1 MIISL
6 IGFAALLVLIFAGV
20 PLGFALIF
28 VGLIGFAYVR
38 ADMVGQALISW
49 GEAGLEF
56 NMRAINGALVMTG
69 QQMYDQVTLY
79 SFTVIPLFI
88 LMGALINRANLA
100 HELYDAANGFVGHF
114 RGGLAMGTVV
124 ACGGF
129 GAVCGSSLATAA
141 TISRVAMPS
150 MRRYGY
156 DDRLSS
162 GAIAAGGTLGIMIPP
177 SVPMVIYGILAEA
190 DIAKLFMAGI
200 LPGILLIALFT
211 GAIAWTTWRHPEQ
224 GPPAPAPPGA
234 SGCGFWPGS
243 GALC

>member
-88 LMGALINRANLA
+88 CAP
-100 HELYDAANGFVGHF
+100 
-114 RGGLAMGTVV
+114 
-124 ACGGF
+124 
-129 GAVCGSSLATAA
+129 STA
-141 TISRVAMPS
+141 P
-150 MRRYGY
+150 
-156 DDRLSS
+156 
-162 GAIAAGGTLGIMIPP
+162 
-177 SVPMVIYGILAEA
+177 
-190 DIAKLFMAGI
+190 
-200 LPGILLIALFT
+200 
-211 GAIAWTTWRHPEQ
+211 W
-224 GPPAPAPPGA
+224 
-234 SGCGFWPGS
+234 
-243 GALC
+243 